1 MKKYLPWILIAAALV
16 IIYLFMVAA
25 PVGQSANV
33 TLSALNESGIS
44 GTATITETEGQLMV
58 EISMQGEVED
68 RTMPAHIHVGEC
80 PGVGAIAY
88 PLNSVV
94 DGNSQTT
101 IDELTIAELE
111 AQLPLAINVH
121 ESPEALQNYV
131 ACGAII
137 L

>member
-16 IIYLFMVAA
+16 IVYLFMVAA
-25 PVGQSANV
+25 PAGPSTNV

-58 EISMQGEVED
+58 EISMEGEVTG
-68 RTMPAHIHVGEC
+68 RTLPAHIHVGEC

-94 DGNSQTT
+94 DGSSQTT
-101 IDELTIAELE
+101 IDELTLSELE

-121 ESPEALQNYV
+121 ESAESLQNYV
-131 ACGAII
+131 ACGAIN